1 MPALTNIKSNVTY
14 ASLIASA
21 ATSLYNRLKNESVP
35 TGVYRQ
41 NKATITI
48 AAGSVYGD
56 TIKGTT
62 THAKTVEL
70 TDIEERTE
78 NYVTPSEAQIKNDIA
93 NFMKAISI
101 PVSSE
106 VPTGDGALSFF
117 YALNYFVEKA
127 VMKKIK
133 TAENGSVTYH
143 LHYKAPSASSYS
155 KIPCSYKELNVIT
168 SNKVADIYNQVKKTC
183 LLSDEVRKTQIKTS
197 THASSSSSSSCSSS
211 SCSSS
216 SCSSSSSSSSSSSL
230 FIAYFNLV

>member
-1 MPALTNIKSNVTY
+1 MPALNNIKSNVTY

-21 ATSLYNRLKNESVP
+21 AKSLYTRLKNESVP

-62 THAKTVEL
+62 THAHTVEL
-70 TDIEERTE
+70 KDIEERTE
-78 NYVTPSEAQIKNDIA
+78 NYVAPSETQIKNDIT
-93 NFMKAISI
+93 NFMKGISI
-101 PVSSE
+101 PVSNE

-168 SNKVADIYNQVKKTC
+168 SNKVENIYNQVKKTC

-230 FIAYFNLV
+230 FIAYFNLA